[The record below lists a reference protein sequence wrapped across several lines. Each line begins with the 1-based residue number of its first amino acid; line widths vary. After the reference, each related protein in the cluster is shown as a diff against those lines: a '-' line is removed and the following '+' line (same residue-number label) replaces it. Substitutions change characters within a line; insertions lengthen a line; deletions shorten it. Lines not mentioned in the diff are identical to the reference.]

1 MRASLFSG
9 KSALRCIRHLLIPI
23 LALAGLM
30 FPMSNAS
37 AQQREIVEMNNQV
50 IRLYQSGQKTE
61 AIALAEKSVDKSRA
75 TLGADNRVTGILL
88 SQLGNF
94 YREVGRYAD
103 AEKALKSAV
112 AILERSGQAD
122 IQNLAGA
129 LNNLGGVYL
138 NQDIYPEAEALF
150 RRSLAL
156 AERLPAGKLRDY
168 QRGNSIN
175 SLAVVY
181 GNQANALADNGQASE
196 ANAAY
201 DRMIAMLNEVIPI
214 WSKVF
219 GPTNQAVANLVANR
233 GEAYSKKQQ
242 YDRAEADLR
251 DALKVRTQ
259 ALGAKHQAVATVQQN
274 LANALVAE
282 KKYPEAEQLL
292 LAALATRTEVLG
304 PNHPST
310 ARNLDALSRLYAASG
325 NTSAAADYSRK
336 AVGAVIAHAQTETAQ
351 VRQSQGSGGLVE
363 QRTGYFVLHVANLA
377 AAKAANPGPSST
389 MRRW

>member
-1 MRASLFSG
+1 MPF
-9 KSALRCIRHLLIPI
+9 
-23 LALAGLM
+23 
-30 FPMSNAS
+30 SNA
-37 AQQREIVEMNNQV
+37 AARP
-50 IRLYQSGQKTE
+50 T
-61 AIALAEKSVDKSRA
+61 SR
-75 TLGADNRVTGILL
+75 TLP
-88 SQLGNF
+88 
-94 YREVGRYAD
+94 
-103 AEKALKSAV
+103 
-112 AILERSGQAD
+112 
-122 IQNLAGA
+122 GA

-156 AERLPAGKLRDY
+156 ADKLPAGKLRDY
-168 QRGNSIN
+168 QRGNSLN
-175 SLAVVY
+175 SIAVVY

-201 DRMIAMLNEVIPI
+201 DRMIAVLNEVIPI

-259 ALGAKHQAVATVQQN
+259 ALGPKHQAVATVQNN

-325 NTSAAADYSRK
+325 NTAAAADTSRK
-336 AVGAVIAHAQTETAQ
+336 ATGAVIAHAQTETAL

-363 QRTGYFVLHVANLA
+363 QRTGYFVLACRQPCGRESRESRA
-377 AAKAANPGPSST
+377 RA
-389 MRRW
+389 RQ